1 MFVINV
7 NIRYH
12 LICLAFIHFFD
23 QNLKSIYLSD
33 GRTGATFIYENMIKE
48 ETQILYLFKGAYTLQ
63 DLEHMTEYEIIYN
76 IIVRENENKNFY
88 NVDITGDTIVISIVV
103 NDFNKITM
111 YKDLAKQKLKQFK
124 YKNFKV
130 V

>member
-1 MFVINV
+1 
-7 NIRYH
+7 
-12 LICLAFIHFFD
+12 
-23 QNLKSIYLSD
+23 
-33 GRTGATFIYENMIKE
+33 
-48 ETQILYLFKGAYTLQ
+48 
-63 DLEHMTEYEIIYN
+63 MTEYEIIYN
-76 IIVRENENKNFY
+76 IIVRENENRNFY

-111 YKDLAKQKLKQFK
+111 YKNLAKQKLKQSK